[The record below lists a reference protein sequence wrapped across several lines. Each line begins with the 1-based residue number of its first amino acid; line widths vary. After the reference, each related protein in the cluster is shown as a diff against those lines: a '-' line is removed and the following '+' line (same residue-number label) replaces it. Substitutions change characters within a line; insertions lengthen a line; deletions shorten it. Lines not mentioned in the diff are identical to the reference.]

1 MWYLPLS
8 GIVGLFFA
16 ILILFFPS
24 FLNRVSKVIDREM
37 QVAFESS
44 SASRMVNGLI
54 LLLAALF
61 LILTGNWYPQLW
73 PLFYIGIVALVF
85 GMLFIFFPRT
95 LNFLNELGNYM
106 IAPPEESGS
115 FQRVVAGLLLMLM
128 SAYILYV
135 YFSR

>member
-1 MWYLPLS
+1 MWYLLLS
-8 GIVGLFFA
+8 GTLGLIFA

-24 FLNRVSKVIDREM
+24 FLNRFSEVIDREM
-37 QVAFESS
+37 QVAFEKSN
-44 SASRMVNGLI
+44 ASRMINGLV
-54 LLLAALF
+54 LLLTALF

-73 PLFYIGIVALVF
+73 PLFYIGILALVF
-85 GMLFIFFPRT
+85 AILFIFFPRT

-128 SAYILYV
+128 SSYILYI